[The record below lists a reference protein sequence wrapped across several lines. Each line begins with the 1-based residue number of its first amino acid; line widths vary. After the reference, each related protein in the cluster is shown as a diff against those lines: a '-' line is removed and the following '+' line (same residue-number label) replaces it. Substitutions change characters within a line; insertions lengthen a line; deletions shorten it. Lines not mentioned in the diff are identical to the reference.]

1 MCQYNEGNT
10 VDNVNYLFS
19 FQLASQNDTVLLGV
33 IILQTVSEELATPR
47 EDLSMARKEELQ
59 RLLLV
64 QVPNILSLIN
74 SK

>member
-1 MCQYNEGNT
+1 
-10 VDNVNYLFS
+10 
-19 FQLASQNDTVLLGV
+19 VLLGV